1 MLQKNKVDV
10 DALLQRA
17 RIYLASR
24 KFEQAQTDL
33 NQVLHYRSNSAEA
46 HYLLAKA
53 DRGRGDSPL
62 EQQELGEALKVDPT
76 YVNARLELAQALIAN
91 RAAQSALQL
100 LDQAPESQKGMAALV
115 LQRNWALLS
124 LGQTAEARQNVDR
137 VLAAAKLPEALVQDA
152 VLKFIK
158 SDFAGARA
166 AADQA
171 LSQSPEDTRALSVIA
186 QAYAAQK
193 QPAAALKAIRDH
205 AARQPKSAPVQAFLG
220 QMLAS
225 NGDPADA
232 RKAFEA
238 AATANPGLTG
248 PVLALAQID
257 ANEGKRDDAR
267 KRLAALISAHPDS
280 LSGQLL
286 WAEVE
291 LQDGKNAT
299 ALEHFRKALAQNENS
314 PVALNGV
321 AYLLADAGQPD
332 EALKYAQKAKELAP
346 ADPSVDDTLGWTYFK
361 KGLYPMAVTHL
372 ESATAREGTA
382 VRKYHLAMAY
392 LKAGDPA
399 RGRQTLEAA
408 LKLNPKL
415 PEAQLAK
422 QMFGDTGK

>member
-1 MLQKNKVDV
+1 M
-10 DALLQRA
+10 
-17 RIYLASR
+17 
-24 KFEQAQTDL
+24 
-33 NQVLHYRSNSAEA
+33 
-46 HYLLAKA
+46 
-53 DRGRGDSPL
+53 
-62 EQQELGEALKVDPT
+62 KVDPT
-76 YVNARLELAQALIAN
+76 YVNARFELAQALIAN

-100 LDQAPESQKGMAALV
+100 LDQAAESQKGMAALV

-332 EALKYAQKAKELAP
+332 EALRIRTEGEGVGAGHPSSTTPRLTYSQERPLSDGRNASGERDGQRGHRRPQIPWPWPISKP
-346 ADPSVDDTLGWTYFK
+346 AIRP
-361 KGLYPMAVTHL
+361 A
-372 ESATAREGTA
+372 AARLWK
-382 VRKYHLAMAY
+382 RLS
-392 LKAGDPA
+392 
-399 RGRQTLEAA
+399 
-408 LKLNPKL
+408 N
-415 PEAQLAK
+415 
-422 QMFGDTGK
+422 